1 MAQCKYCHASIT
13 RIDKEVCPFCGGKRP
28 LDGTDTSTQDVTKIV
43 DQLENAVE
51 IKHKK
56 RWIAVLLSLLFGF
69 LGAPHFYLGKTKK
82 GFLTIA
88 ICCGFI
94 CAIGMILLF
103 IAKLPALWAF
113 LIPYF
118 ATEIYS
124 IICAFVYLTN
134 HSIQDSHGEFLE

>member
-56 RWIAVLLSLLFGF
+56 KSCCCYSSSCLWIFRRSTLLLRQS
-69 LGAPHFYLGKTKK
+69 
-82 GFLTIA
+82 
-88 ICCGFI
+88 
-94 CAIGMILLF
+94 
-103 IAKLPALWAF
+103 
-113 LIPYF
+113 
-118 ATEIYS
+118 
-124 IICAFVYLTN
+124 
-134 HSIQDSHGEFLE
+134 

>member
-13 RIDKEVCPFCGGKRP
+13 RIDKEVCPFCGGKKP

-56 RWIAVLLSLLFGF
+56 RIVAAILAILFGF
-69 LGAPHFYLGKTKK
+69 LGAPHYYLGKFKK
-82 GFLTIA
+82 GFLACAICVGLIA
-88 ICCGFI
+88 I
-94 CAIGMILLF
+94 IGLILF
-103 IAKLPALWAF
+103 FGTKWQSAFAF

-118 ATEIYS
+118 VVEAYS
-124 IICAFVYLTN
+124 IFTAVIYLTKHN
-134 HSIQDSHGEFLE
+134 IQDSHGEFLE

>member
-56 RWIAVLLSLLFGF
+56 RWIAVVLSILFGF
-69 LGAPHFYLGKTKK
+69 LGAPHFYLGKNKK
-82 GFLTIA
+82 GFLTA
-88 ICCGFI
+88 TICLGFI
-94 CAIGMILLF
+94 AAVGLVLLF
-103 IAKLPALWAF
+103 VVKLPAIWSF

-118 ATEIYS
+118 GTEIYS
-124 IICAFVYLTN
+124 LACAFVYITN

>member
-28 LDGTDTSTQDVTKIV
+28 LDGTDTSTQDVTKII

-56 RWIAVLLSLLFGF
+56 RIIAALLAVFFGF

-82 GFLTIA
+82 GFLMMSIFL
-88 ICCGFI
+88 GFI
-94 CAIGMILLF
+94 SSVGLLLF
-103 IAKLPALWAF
+103 FVANMRNAWAI

-118 ATEIYS
+118 VTEVYS
-124 IICAFVYLTN
+124 LVTAYIYLTN
-134 HSIQDSHGEFLE
+134 RSIQDSHGEFLE

>member
-1 MAQCKYCHASIT
+1 MAQCKYCHNRIT

-56 RWIAVLLSLLFGF
+56 RAIAALLAVLFGF
-69 LGAPHFYLGKTKK
+69 LGAPHFYLGKLKK
-82 GFLTIA
+82 GFLTLA
-88 ICCGFI
+88 ICLGL
-94 CAIGMILLF
+94 IGGVGLILF
-103 IAKLPALWAF
+103 FAAKWHSAFAF

-118 ATEIYS
+118 VVEAYS
-124 IICAFVYLTN
+124 LFTAYIYLTRHN
-134 HSIQDSHGEFLE
+134 IQDSHGEFLE

>member
-56 RWIAVLLSLLFGF
+56 RIVAALLAIFFGF

-82 GFLTIA
+82 GFLMMS
-88 ICCGFI
+88 ICLCFI
-94 CAIGMILLF
+94 SAFGLLLF
-103 IAKLPALWAF
+103 FAFSLRNVWAI

-118 ATEIYS
+118 VTELYS
-124 IICAFVYLTN
+124 IATAVIYLTN

>member
-56 RWIAVLLSLLFGF
+56 RVVASILALLFGF
-69 LGAPHFYLGKTKK
+69 LGAPHIYLGKFKK
-82 GFLTIA
+82 GLISA
-88 ICCGFI
+88 SICLGFI
-94 CAIGMILLF
+94 GIIGLILLF
-103 IAKLPALWAF
+103 ATKLPIIFDF

-118 ATEIYS
+118 VVEAYCIY
-124 IICAFVYLTN
+124 CAFVYLTKHN
-134 HSIQDSHGEFLE
+134 IQDSHGEFLE

>member
-1 MAQCKYCHASIT
+1 MAQCKYCHARIT

-28 LDGTDTSTQDVTKIV
+28 LDGTDTSTQDVTKII
-43 DQLENAVE
+43 DQLDNPVE

-56 RWIAVLLSLLFGF
+56 RLVAALLAVLFGF

-82 GFLTIA
+82 GLLTA
-88 ICCGFI
+88 LICITFI
-94 CAIGMILLF
+94 GGVGLILIF
-103 IAKLPALWAF
+103 AAKFQNVLAF

-118 ATEIYS
+118 VVELYCIFT
-124 IICAFVYLTN
+124 AFVYLTK

>member
-56 RWIAVLLSLLFGF
+56 KIVAALLAVLFGF
-69 LGAPHFYLGKTKK
+69 LGAPHFYLGKNKK
-82 GFLTIA
+82 GFLTA
-88 ICCGFI
+88 CICL
-94 CAIGMILLF
+94 ALIGGVGLILF
-103 IAKLPALWAF
+103 FAVKWHSVFAF

-118 ATEIYS
+118 VVEAYS
-124 IICAFVYLTN
+124 LITAFMYLTSHN
-134 HSIQDSHGEFLE
+134 IQDSHGEFLD

>member
-56 RWIAVLLSLLFGF
+56 RWIAVTLSILFGF
-69 LGAPHFYLGKTKK
+69 LGAPNFYLGKTKK
-82 GFLTIA
+82 GFLTLI
-88 ICCGFI
+88 IS
-94 CAIGMILLF
+94 LSF
-103 IAKLPALWAF
+103 IAAVGLVLFFVVGMKNALAF

-118 ATEIYS
+118 VIEVYS
-124 IICAFVYLTN
+124 LICAFVYLTN

>member
-56 RWIAVLLSLLFGF
+56 KVVAAILAVLFGF
-69 LGAPHFYLGKTKK
+69 LGAPHFYLGKNKK
-82 GFLTIA
+82 AFLTACICLGLIA
-88 ICCGFI
+88 GV
-94 CAIGMILLF
+94 GLILF
-103 IAKLPALWAF
+103 FAAKWHSAFAF

-118 ATEIYS
+118 VVEAYS
-124 IICAFVYLTN
+124 LFTACMYLTKHN
-134 HSIQDSHGEFLE
+134 IQDSHGEFLE

>member
-1 MAQCKYCHASIT
+1 MAQCKYCHASLT
-13 RIDKEVCPFCGGKRP
+13 RLDKEVCPFCGGKRP

-56 RWIAVLLSLLFGF
+56 RIVAALLAVFFGF
-69 LGAPHFYLGKTKK
+69 LGAHLFYLGKAKK
-82 GFLTIA
+82 GFCVAA
-88 ICCGFI
+88 ICLGFI
-94 CAIGMILLF
+94 CGVGMLLLF
-103 IAKLPALWAF
+103 VVHLHVWSI

-118 ATEIYS
+118 VTEIYS
-124 IICAFVYLTN
+124 LVSAYIYLTN

>member
-56 RWIAVLLSLLFGF
+56 RIIAALLAVFFGF

-82 GFLTIA
+82 GFLMMS
-88 ICCGFI
+88 ICLGFI
-94 CAIGMILLF
+94 SSVGLLLF
-103 IAKLPALWAF
+103 FVANMRNAWAI
-113 LIPYF
+113 LIPYLV
-118 ATEIYS
+118 TEVYS
-124 IICAFVYLTN
+124 LVTAYIYLTN
-134 HSIQDSHGEFLE
+134 RSIQDSHGEFLE

>member
-13 RIDKEVCPFCGGKRP
+13 RIDREVCPFCGGKRP

-56 RWIAVLLSLLFGF
+56 RIVAALLAVFFGLFG
-69 LGAPHFYLGKTKK
+69 APLFYLGKVKK
-82 GFLTIA
+82 GFLTA
-88 ICCGFI
+88 CICLGL
-94 CAIGMILLF
+94 IGVVGLILF
-103 IAKLPALWAF
+103 FAAKWHSVFAF

-118 ATEIYS
+118 VVEACCLFT
-124 IICAFVYLTN
+124 AFVYLTRHN
-134 HSIQDSHGEFLE
+134 IQDSHGEFLE